1 MCLARK
7 LLFYAIIIDMLDR
20 DQIIEYLKNFAISKD
35 YVFAMWL
42 EGADGLNQVDEYSD
56 IDFWFD
62 VEKSHQESF
71 LN

>member
-1 MCLARK
+1 MINRE
-7 LLFYAIIIDMLDR
+7 YII
-20 DQIIEYLKNFAISKD
+20 QYLKDFAFSKD
-35 YVFAMWL
+35 YVLAMWL

-71 LN
+71 LNHHFP